1 MKAWSIAI
9 KDTLIAFR
17 DRNAILLMIA
27 APLLI
32 SMIMGAAFG
41 NQSGDISPISEIP
54 LIFVNLDEGDLGENF
69 ADIITSIE
77 VDTAEGTKTLFA
89 VVEMADKGAAL
100 EQVELGKTR
109 GVVVIPPGFSE
120 QLQTESDSSA
130 REVVIV
136 EVFTDPAASISPGIM
151 RGVVQRVAN
160 GFNTVMIGN
169 IVAIDQLLG
178 TATDI
183 PVILVNSDP
192 GPLGTAYLETFSP
205 ENFSDIFIIT
215 TDDNVESARKKLDS
229 GGAQAV
235 IQITDGF
242 SQAVMEGR
250 SGVEI
255 ARTIVVFSA
264 KDSLSAPIVADA
276 ALDIARGFSTDAK
289 TNGDVEIGGV
299 LANLENMADIL
310 EAENSSFAET
320 EGARERITIN
330 TITLGTGE
338 EFDLLGYFVPSM
350 SIFFLMFAA
359 FEGTRSILAEERDG
373 TLHRLMTTPT
383 SIAQILMGKIGGT
396 FLTGMLQFTVL
407 VLVSSIAFRVHWS
420 DSWLALIIMSLAT
433 VFAATSLGAFLASF
447 ARNTNQAGSI
457 GTTVNLVFA
466 VLGGNFIST
475 MAFPNWLTVF
485 SKLTI
490 NRWAL
495 DGFVT
500 LALGGGDLVDIL
512 PNVGILCGMAVVFF
526 TLAAALFNRR
536 FVR

>member
-1 MKAWSIAI
+1 
-9 KDTLIAFR
+9 
-17 DRNAILLMIA
+17 
-27 APLLI
+27 
-32 SMIMGAAFG
+32 
-41 NQSGDISPISEIP
+41 
-54 LIFVNLDEGDLGENF
+54 
-69 ADIITSIE
+69 
-77 VDTAEGTKTLFA
+77 
-89 VVEMADKGAAL
+89 
-100 EQVELGKTR
+100 
-109 GVVVIPPGFSE
+109 
-120 QLQTESDSSA
+120 
-130 REVVIV
+130 
-136 EVFTDPAASISPGIM
+136 VFTDPAASISPGII

-169 IVAIDQLLG
+169 IVAVDQLLG
-178 TATDI
+178 AATDI

-235 IQITDGF
+235 VQITDGF

-264 KDSLSAPIVADA
+264 EDSLSAPIIADA

-289 TNGDVEIGGV
+289 TNGDVAIGGV
-299 LANLENMADIL
+299 LANLENIADIL

-320 EGARERITIN
+320 EGPRERISVN
-330 TITLGTGE
+330 TNTLGTGD

-396 FLTGMLQFTVL
+396 FLTGILQFAVL

-420 DSWLALIIMSLAT
+420 DSWLSLFIMSLAT

-447 ARNTNQAGSI
+447 ARNTNQASSI

-466 VLGGNFIST
+466 MLGGNFIST

-500 LALGGGDLVDIL
+500 LALGGGELVDIW
-512 PNVGILCGMAVVFF
+512 PNVGILLGMAAVFF